1 MVEVSVFQVM
11 DLCFMHDGR
20 RLPALSRKINLV
32 LRLSNGCQGQT

>member
-20 RLPALSRKINLV
+20 IAVVIPQPILGYDLAF
-32 LRLSNGCQGQT
+32 